1 MNGLCLPGCFQTSYN
16 ADDVYI
22 TNKRFMLH
30 SLSSITVMISHE
42 KGYRCLNTRNT
53 HLITLNMETQPEGYT
68 GHNFQQKCHNAQCQ
82 LSSYNHHAVTAI
94 SNYHN
99 SECWQPHF
107 VNFGKQ
113 MWFHEV
119 QSTCSREKNSTTFW
133 VCLEWLTF
141 TAAASKLKLTFNKGK
156 SYYATSLETYPKF
169 CQFIISNRVIT
180 YWTLYWV
187 QNFRSKSIWYS

>member
-1 MNGLCLPGCFQTSYN
+1 MNEWTLPPRLFPDFIQRRWCIHYKQTFYAPFTVIHHCHDLPWKRLQVFEYQKYTFNNIKHGNTARGL
-16 ADDVYI
+16 D
-22 TNKRFMLH
+22 
-30 SLSSITVMISHE
+30 
-42 KGYRCLNTRNT
+42 
-53 HLITLNMETQPEGYT
+53 
-68 GHNFQQKCHNAQCQ
+68 FQQKCHNAQCQ